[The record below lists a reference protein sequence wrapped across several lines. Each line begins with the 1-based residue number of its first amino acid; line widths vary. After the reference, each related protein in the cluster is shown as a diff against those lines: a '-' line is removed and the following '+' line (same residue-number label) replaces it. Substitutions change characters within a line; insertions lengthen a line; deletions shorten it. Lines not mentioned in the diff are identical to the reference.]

1 MECNDNAII
10 NAPICVKE
18 KAMRNPY
25 QSIID
30 ALRVTN
36 VGLQLKGKRSVA
48 IDGIDLAMKNATS
61 FLWIETE
68 LYTIKEMLE
77 EDSIHREDIIVAI
90 VNLTNE
96 LRSA

>member
-1 MECNDNAII
+1 
-10 NAPICVKE
+10 
-18 KAMRNPY
+18 MRNPY

-61 FLWIETE
+61 FLWVETE

-77 EDSIHREDIIVAI
+77 VESIPREDIIVAI

-96 LRSA
+96 LRNV